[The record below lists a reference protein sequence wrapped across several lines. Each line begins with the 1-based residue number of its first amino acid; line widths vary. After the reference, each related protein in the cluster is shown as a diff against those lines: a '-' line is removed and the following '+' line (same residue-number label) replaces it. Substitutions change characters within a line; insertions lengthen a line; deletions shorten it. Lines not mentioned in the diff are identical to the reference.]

1 MLGLTK
7 LVDQPVAQ
15 LLNERLKE
23 LVFLDEPDDVLHDG
37 PEAVLRYPNL
47 GVRKSRAN
55 KSSKRAEKTC

>member
-1 MLGLTK
+1 M
-7 LVDQPVAQ
+7 AQ

-47 GVRKSRAN
+47 GVRKPRAN
-55 KSSKRAEKTC
+55 KSSKRAEKTS